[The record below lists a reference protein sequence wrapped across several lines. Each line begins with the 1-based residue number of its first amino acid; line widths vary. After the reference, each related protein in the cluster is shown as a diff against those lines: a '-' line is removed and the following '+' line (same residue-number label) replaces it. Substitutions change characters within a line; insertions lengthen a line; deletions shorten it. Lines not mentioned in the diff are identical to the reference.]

1 MRKKIDVR
9 LRHDGAHVR
18 ITAQMGEN
26 LDAEILAPAL
36 TFAEANERIAAVLG
50 DDVRVIHV
58 MPEGKGKPRKL

>member
-1 MRKKIDVR
+1 MSKKIDVR
-9 LRHDGAHVR
+9 LTQRGAHIH

-50 DDVRVIHV
+50 DDVLVIQV
-58 MPEGKGKPRKL
+58 MPERKGRELKK

>member
-1 MRKKIDVR
+1 MSKKIDVR
-9 LRHDGAHVR
+9 LTQRGAHIH

>member
-1 MRKKIDVR
+1 MTSKIDVR
-9 LRHDGAHVR
+9 LKHDGAHVR

-50 DDVRVIHV
+50 DDVLVIHV

>member
-1 MRKKIDVR
+1 MSKKIDVR
-9 LRHDGAHVR
+9 LTQRGAHIH

-50 DDVRVIHV
+50 DDARVIHV
-58 MPEGKGKPRKL
+58 MPEGKGRERF

>member
-1 MRKKIDVR
+1 MSKKIDVR
-9 LRHDGAHVR
+9 LTQRGAHIH

-50 DDVRVIHV
+50 DDVLVIHV